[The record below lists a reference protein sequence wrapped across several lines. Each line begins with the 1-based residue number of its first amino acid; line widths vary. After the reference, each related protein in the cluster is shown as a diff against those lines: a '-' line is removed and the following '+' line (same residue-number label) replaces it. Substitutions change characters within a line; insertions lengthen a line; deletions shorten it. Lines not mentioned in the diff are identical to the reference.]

1 MRNFIFIIL
10 FFGIGNTA
18 MAQPII
24 SYKTKTSANTTDRT
38 KILDL
43 VRAEQYQYVQQELI
57 FVVKR
62 LNLYGGYAWFEGDAQ
77 RKDGRK
83 LVLDEFSDC
92 CHVEALLKKNAGKW
106 YIVKSSS
113 FSTDVWWFGLWNQ
126 YRLPR
131 DMFFTN

>member
-1 MRNFIFIIL
+1 MKKGLIIIL
-10 FFGIGNTA
+10 FFAMGSTA
-18 MAQPII
+18 MAQSII
-24 SYKTKTSANTTDRT
+24 SYKTKTSANEVDRT
-38 KILDL
+38 KILDI

-62 LNLYGGYAWFEGDAQ
+62 LNLFGGYAWFQGDAQ

-83 LVLDEFSDC
+83 LVLDEYADC
-92 CHVEALLKKNAGKW
+92 CHVEALLKKNGGKW

-113 FSTDVWWFGLWNQ
+113 FSTDAWWFGLWDQ

-131 DMFFTN
+131 EMFFY